1 MGSAIILGVPYPPI
15 DYLVIGHITR
25 DLSPKGATAGGTAA
39 YSGLTASA
47 LGLRVGAVTSFGPD
61 MHMTR
66 LGDVWIHAVP
76 ASQTTTFTNEYTS
89 AGRRQRITGRALELM
104 LDHIPEEWRTA
115 RWVHLGPVA
124 NEVDPA
130 LAAAFPQASLGL
142 TPQGWFRDW
151 DNDGNITTLPWVA
164 RKAALAAAKAVVL
177 SVEDVG
183 GDEAAIREIAEVCP
197 LLVVTDGSH
206 GARVHYEGRM
216 RMIPAPAVV
225 AIDPTGAGDIFAAA
239 FFAALGEGGETL
251 QAARFATAIATQ
263 SVTRRGLAGV
273 PTRQE
278 IHAASEAAG

>member
-1 MGSAIILGVPYPPI
+1 MTFPPI
-15 DYLVIGHITR
+15 DYRIVRHLTK
-25 DLSPKGATAGGTAA
+25 DLNPNGYTMGGTIA

-177 SVEDVG
+177 SVEDGG

-197 LLVVTDGSH
+197 RLVVPDGSH

-216 RMIPAPAVV
+216 RMIPAPAVGAV
-225 AIDPTGAGDIFAAA
+225 DPTGAGEIS
-239 FFAALGEGGETL
+239 
-251 QAARFATAIATQ
+251 AARF
-263 SVTRRGLAGV
+263 V
-273 PTRQE
+273 
-278 IHAASEAAG
+278 AAGGAG